1 MKHFYFAV
9 TVEQDKNE
17 SVLTENANPE
27 YKPGYYSYIVKCSE
41 SDNVKAKLESI
52 GGLLYANICPT
63 KKQAAATVEYWNRQH
78 KINGTYL
85 FDNPAF

>member
-17 SVLTENANPE
+17 NVFIERAAPE

-41 SDNVKAKLESI
+41 SDNIKAKFESI
-52 GGLLYANICPT
+52 GGLKSVNICPT
-63 KKQAAATVEYWNRQH
+63 KKAAEKLVNYWNACY
-78 KINGTYL
+78 KANKTYL